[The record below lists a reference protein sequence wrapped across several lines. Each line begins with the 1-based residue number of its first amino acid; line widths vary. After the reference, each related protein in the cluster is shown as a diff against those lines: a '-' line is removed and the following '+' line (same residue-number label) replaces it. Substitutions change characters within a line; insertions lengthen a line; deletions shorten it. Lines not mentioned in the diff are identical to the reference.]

1 MPADAEASSSHAAG
15 KAGDEGG
22 PASGRPGALI
32 LDANVLIDYCQSDRT
47 LLRLTSLHFAPIS
60 LPITIL
66 SEVDGLSRED
76 CAELGLELVD
86 PPLTQLI
93 AVAQRRGG
101 GLSLNDRLCLVLAKE
116 RQGTCVTNDG
126 RLRAEC
132 RTENVPVMWGL
143 EPLVQLVRGGP
154 LAREEAIRAVR
165 QMQRFNPRYITDG
178 IVKGFIEK
186 IERSA

>member
-1 MPADAEASSSHAAG
+1 MPADADASPSHAAG
-15 KAGDEGG
+15 EAGGESE
-22 PASGRPGALI
+22 PASARPSLLI
-32 LDANVLIDYCQSDRT
+32 LDANVLIDYCEADRH
-47 LLRLTSLHFAPIS
+47 LLRLISIHLAPIS

-86 PPLTQLI
+86 PPLAQLT

-116 RQGTCVTNDG
+116 RQGACVTNDG

-132 RTENVPVMWGL
+132 RTENVPVIWGP
-143 EPLVQLVRGGP
+143 EPLVQLVRDGP
-154 LAREEAIRAVR
+154 LTPERAVR
-165 QMQRFNPRYITDG
+165 AVSQMQRANPRYITVG
-178 IVKGFIEK
+178 IVEGFIEK
-186 IERSA
+186 IGRSA